1 MQTSYVF
8 GEHRVPS
15 FTLLD
20 IAKKKSKSS
29 AVQYN
34 LHLSSSGEKKP
45 TTKQK
50 RGQESISRPAAQ
62 FKKKKKHPA
71 IVSSCILD
79 EKLQGLIV
87 SGDILGPQDGQK
99 YSQIQ

>member
-1 MQTSYVF
+1 MQTSYLF

-34 LHLSSSGEKKP
+34 LHLSSSGEKK
-45 TTKQK
+45 TKRPK
-50 RGQESISRPAAQ
+50 TRQESISRPAAQ
-62 FKKKKKHPA
+62 FKKKKKE
-71 IVSSCILD
+71 STSYKD
-79 EKLQGLIV
+79 
-87 SGDILGPQDGQK
+87 
-99 YSQIQ
+99 

>member
-1 MQTSYVF
+1 MQTSYLF

-34 LHLSSSGEKKP
+34 LHLSSSGEKK
-45 TTKQK
+45 TKDQK
-50 RGQESISRPAAQ
+50 QDKKVLADLQHSL
-62 FKKKKKHPA
+62 KKKKKESTLLLFLPA
-71 IVSSCILD
+71 S
-79 EKLQGLIV
+79 
-87 SGDILGPQDGQK
+87 
-99 YSQIQ
+99 